1 MSQLPLERAKAML
14 GAGAFLARVLNV
26 RDPENRNR
34 LQVQILDPSA
44 IGSQDGVVWARV
56 MVPFAGDSH
65 GTLSVPEV
73 GCEVLVIF
81 LAGDSRSP
89 VVLGDMWNGSDK
101 SPVPLG
107 GSSGSGVGCTV
118 AEKAGM
124 KISILEDSAG
134 YTIQLMTPG
143 QVPESVNRAT
153 PSLLV
158 PAAAAPTSIRIDA
171 NGIFNRHFGC
181 PGPNHGREQGE
192 HHSTATQRQC
202 GLLNLQRR
210 SRVPGLAG
218 HHSGRSDDYAGRG
231 KRMVNPLPMQI
242 G

>member
-1 MSQLPLERAKAML
+1 VSQLPLERAKAML

-171 NGIFNRHFGC
+171 NGISIATSAAQVQITAASKVSITAPQLSVNAAS
-181 PGPNHGREQGE
+181 
-192 HHSTATQRQC
+192 STFSGVVECQVLQATT
-202 GLLNLQRR
+202 
-210 SRVPGLAG
+210 VVAATITPAG
-218 HHSGRSDDYAGRG
+218 GN
-231 KRMVNPLPMQI
+231 VW
-242 G
+242 